1 VSLADGRAVAVV
13 QDRRAFAEDC
23 RRAAFVISPLAA
35 PPTCTPPVLLDRAF
49 LAAHG
54 AAAVRVTSAGHEI
67 VTTRRPD
74 EPRAW
79 LQRDGPKPPAVLD
92 SPRPRRTTQR
102 ALHPTRMRPS
112 RAFISSGGPG

>member
-1 VSLADGRAVAVV
+1 
-13 QDRRAFAEDC
+13 
-23 RRAAFVISPLAA
+23 
-35 PPTCTPPVLLDRAF
+35 VLLDRAF

-79 LQRDGPKPPAVLD
+79 LQRDGPN
-92 SPRPRRTTQR
+92 
-102 ALHPTRMRPS
+102 
-112 RAFISSGGPG
+112 SSGRARQPAPPQDDATRASPDADAAEPRLYQ